1 MLHGGGGE
9 KGDELVKK
17 TLPTVPSQVPPV
29 LTADELNRL
38 ILALTCVL

>member
-1 MLHGGGGE
+1 MGWRQE

-17 TLPTVPSQVPPV
+17 TPFMVPSQVYLV

-38 ILALTCVL
+38 ILPLTCAL